1 MGKGTIVVTEKKVN
15 MTKGS
20 GYAEKVI
27 DIRDKEATT
36 LSVETEKGKQD
47 IAVPAEGGYYILNLK
62 PDSIAG
68 SVQLMGKDITNTKV
82 MTQEELKVK
91 IDSLAAMTSGKNIN
105 FKTNFIVLPNQLLKI
120 SSNKDAQVFGPFR
133 KIPAELEVGEDNKEP
148 EIYKFYTN
156 MEIRELIGRLKKLT
170 Y

>member
-1 MGKGTIVVTEKKVN
+1 MGKGDIVVTEKKIKMV
-15 MTKGS
+15 KGS
-20 GYAEKVI
+20 GYAEKEI
-27 DIRDKEATT
+27 DIRDTETTT

-47 IAVPAEGGYYILNLK
+47 ISVPAEGGYYILNLK

-68 SVQLMGKDITNTKV
+68 SVQLIGKDITNAKV
-82 MTQEELKVK
+82 MTQEELRTK
-91 IDSLAAMTSGKNIN
+91 IDSLEAMTSGKNVN

-120 SSNKDAQVFGPFR
+120 SPNKNAKVFGPFR
-133 KIPAELEVGEDNKEP
+133 KIPAEIEVSDDNKEP

-156 MEIRELIGRLKKLT
+156 VEIRELIGRLKKLT

>member
-1 MGKGTIVVTEKKVN
+1 MGKGDIVVTEKMIKMV
-15 MTKGS
+15 KGS
-20 GYAEKVI
+20 GYAEKEI
-27 DIRDKEATT
+27 DIWDTETTT

-47 IAVPAEGGYYILNLK
+47 IPVPAEAGYYILNLK

-68 SVQLMGKDITNTKV
+68 SVQLMGKDITNAKV
-82 MTQEELKVK
+82 MTQEELKIK
-91 IDSLAAMTSGKNIN
+91 IDSLEAMTTGKNVN

-120 SSNKDAQVFGPFR
+120 SPHKNAKVFGPFR
-133 KIPAELEVGEDNKEP
+133 KIPAEIEVSDDNKEP

-156 MEIRELIGRLKKLT
+156 VEIRELIGRLKKLT